1 MGKAT
6 FRYTL
11 SVVLLGSI
19 YASSFVATTHAMS
32 YSSAS
37 SPSKSLLK
45 GDASGT
51 TASFATILDNQ
62 QPDGG
67 WRKFYSEDQG
77 DWAHSS
83 IDNKA
88 TYTEIR
94 RLAHQ
99 YTMTNNQAYADSA
112 IKGIQFLLHM
122 QYANGGFPQIYHSS
136 GYHTEI
142 TYNDNAMTNVLLLL
156 EDVGSQKGD
165 FQFIDT
171 GLAHQAKQA
180 VHKGIECILNTQ
192 IVSNGKLTAWCQQ
205 YDATTLKPAGARAF
219 EVPSIT
225 ASESVG
231 IVQLLKTRPADARIQ
246 KSIQAAESWF
256 KAVEIKHMDYQRN
269 SKDSYVVADP
279 YASPIWARFYDIRTN
294 RPIFVG
300 RDGIV
305 KYNLKDINQER
316 RAGYAWYGSWPN
328 KLGIH

>member
-1 MGKAT
+1 MKKRIFLCTVSTA
-6 FRYTL
+6 
-11 SVVLLGSI
+11 LLISI
-19 YASSFVATTHAMS
+19 YALPFTPTMHAMS
-32 YSSAS
+32 DSAS
-37 SPSKSLLK
+37 NSASKNVFK

-51 TASFATILDNQ
+51 TASFATILENQ
-62 QPDGG
+62 QSDGG
-67 WRKFYSEDQG
+67 WRKFYSEDHG
-77 DWAHSS
+77 DWSHSS

-94 RLAHQ
+94 RLAKQ
-99 YTMTNNQAYADSA
+99 YTITKDQTYADAA
-112 IKGIQFLLHM
+112 IKGIHFLLRM
-122 QYANGGFPQIYHSS
+122 QYTNGGFPQVYHSS

-156 EDVGSQKGD
+156 EDVASQKGD
-165 FQFIDT
+165 FRFVDNT
-171 GLAHQAKQA
+171 LAKQTKQA

-219 EVPSIT
+219 EVPSLT

-246 KSIQAAESWF
+246 KSIQAAETWF
-256 KAVEIKHMDYQRN
+256 KTVEIKHTDYKRN
-269 SKDSYVVADP
+269 HKDSYIVADAN
-279 YASPIWARFYDIRTN
+279 ASPIWARFYDIQTN

-305 KYNLKDINQER
+305 KYTLKDIEQER

-328 KLGIH
+328 KLGIY